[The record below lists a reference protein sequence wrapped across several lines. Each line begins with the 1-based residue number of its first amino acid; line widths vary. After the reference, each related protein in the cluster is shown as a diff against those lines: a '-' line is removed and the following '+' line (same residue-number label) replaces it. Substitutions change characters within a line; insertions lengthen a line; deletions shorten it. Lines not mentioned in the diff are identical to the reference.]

1 MAENHENNKRGTG
14 QKITATSSTLKPSKL
29 NDHFKTNIDL
39 RSGNGT
45 AIKIVTMITDVSDTR
60 GRTDTGRPLK

>member
-1 MAENHENNKRGTG
+1 MAENHENNIRGTG

-29 NDHFKTNIDL
+29 NYHFKTNIDL

-45 AIKIVTMITDVSDTR
+45 AIKIFTMITDVSDTR
-60 GRTDTGRPLK
+60 GRGLTRADR